1 MAGEVKKGAKMTVF
15 RTDRHEDLAAMV
27 LVGCLVVIV
36 LCYMAFIVP
45 TVKVK
50 ASQDGKLISIAVE
63 KGAQV
68 KKGDTIYTL
77 EVVEKKWKDNVMEEK
92 VVTRDVSIKAN
103 GKVIEVPGKPGS
115 AVKKGKDTI
124 IILDH
129 EKGTLP

>member
-1 MAGEVKKGAKMTVF
+1 MSNEKQKMTVF
-15 RTDRHEDLAAMV
+15 KNDRHEDVASIIFA
-27 LVGCLVVIV
+27 GLVVLFV
-36 LCYMAFIVP
+36 LGYMAFIVP

-50 ASQDGKLISIAVE
+50 ASQDGKLISVAVE

-103 GKVIEVPGKPGS
+103 GKVLEVPGKAGS

-124 IILDH
+124 IILEH

>member
-1 MAGEVKKGAKMTVF
+1 MSNEKQKMTVF
-15 RTDRHEDLAAMV
+15 KNDRHEDVASIIFA
-27 LVGCLVVIV
+27 GLVVLFV
-36 LCYMAFIVP
+36 LGYMAFIVP

-92 VVTRDVSIKAN
+92 VVTRDVRNKDNS
-103 GKVIEVPGKPGS
+103 KVREVPGKPRS
-115 AVKKGKDTI
+115 AIKKCKDSI
-124 IILDH
+124 IVLDH

>member
-1 MAGEVKKGAKMTVF
+1 MSNEKQKMTVF
-15 RTDRHEDLAAMV
+15 KNDRHEDVASIIFA
-27 LVGCLVVIV
+27 GLVVLFV
-36 LCYMAFIVP
+36 LGYMAFIVP

-50 ASQDGKLISIAVE
+50 ASQDGKLISVAVE

-124 IILDH
+124 IVLDH

>member
-1 MAGEVKKGAKMTVF
+1 
-15 RTDRHEDLAAMV
+15 
-27 LVGCLVVIV
+27 
-36 LCYMAFIVP
+36 
-45 TVKVK
+45 
-50 ASQDGKLISIAVE
+50 
-63 KGAQV
+63 
-68 KKGDTIYTL
+68 
-77 EVVEKKWKDNVMEEK
+77 MEEK